1 MRLKEALG
9 VTGSAE
15 GRTTGVGVG
24 VELVDQDTDA
34 LPPPCFITSL
44 VGGKGAGAEA
54 GVGAD
59 VDAGVGA
66 EAAAGVGA
74 GAIAG
79 AGVAT
84 TGGVPTAGGA
94 VLTELSSTFIG
105 LTALLSS
112 KQELAT
118 NSSVKREEKR

>member
-9 VTGSAE
+9 ATGS
-15 GRTTGVGVG
+15 TDVG

-34 LPPPCFITSL
+34 PPPPCLITSL

-54 GVGAD
+54 GVGA
-59 VDAGVGA
+59 
-66 EAAAGVGA
+66 AAGVGVGVVVGA
-74 GAIAG
+74 GATAAAAAG
-79 AGVAT
+79 AGAGAT
-84 TGGVPTAGGA
+84 ASAAAAGGPATADDDA
-94 VLTELSSTFIG
+94 VLTELRSTCTG

-118 NSSVKREEKR
+118 NSSAKSQR